1 MSETE
6 MMTNGCSKDPSN
18 TAIMITEQERD
29 LANSAL
35 NEFKKRNYISC
46 LTYLNKLEAL
56 RPKDLKVMHN
66 KIIVEYY
73 KSDLTK
79 TELARKSLNAICGS
93 PSSPV
98 TVTSSEDAG
107 DTASDGTDDAEK
119 CVMRYNQAVLLY
131 HNRQYDLALQ
141 ILEKLFSF
149 VEPMEENLAWKVCL
163 FLIELYIQTNR
174 LALALA
180 LVNYVENQFICSNV
194 ADTKINAAS
203 SSSSSINLEKEKD
216 KETCR
221 IILKEKKNDNW
232 LPSNSDSNNEMFRIK
247 LLKYKVRLLLLLQH
261 PKLCKK
267 EWKLL
272 MSLTG
277 NSSPGAEV
285 EKVGSISTVF
295 LKAHL
300 EYVKGNYGKSM
311 TLLNSCTGSSA
322 DLDYKIHGESAA
334 VIYYNNIAC
343 VHFARGKPNLAAFYL
358 KRALVENKKAID
370 AARVKD
376 NNSNNSGSDSSA
388 QFLYTL
394 GAGDKHHELMFNLG
408 VALLGANQ
416 ATKAFDCFTEA
427 ARGCTRLHNSPELW
441 LRMAE
446 CCIHCYKPSNK
457 IDFDMTTRRQ
467 RPTMRSQ
474 RGRCQDLVQKAV
486 GGVGQHRKLILAS
499 ALNKDS
505 RYHTQSLA
513 YAMPQPTLEFAMLCL
528 KNALFTLSRS
538 PYEEATDKS
547 AKSMLITPPS
557 SFLSEGNTS
566 AGLLSSGSTL
576 ATGIAE
582 DSTTTPMNAGT
593 TIQILQAKW
602 MSEAISLKIAILA
615 ASAYVSLCL
624 GDYILALEHAR
635 MLLKIDSLPGAYK
648 MLGNLYAAESLILM
662 DKINEAITHLRLQ
675 NLEDIST
682 MMPPVLIPSEDDD
695 ADNKNEAKKESSL
708 SASWFPKSLNTA
720 KGILRYNLAV
730 SYAIRGELDKSGETL
745 KQVWLSKG
753 PDCDVPIHVIMLALY
768 IELQLGETANSIIIL
783 LINHLSLINF

>member
-1 MSETE
+1 MAKPMNAAKSKRKMSETE

-648 MLGNLYAAESLILM
+648 MLGNLYAAE
-662 DKINEAITHLRLQ
+662 R
-675 NLEDIST
+675 
-682 MMPPVLIPSEDDD
+682 
-695 ADNKNEAKKESSL
+695 
-708 SASWFPKSLNTA
+708 
-720 KGILRYNLAV
+720 ILRYNLAV

-768 IELQLGETANSIIIL
+768 IELQLGHDEVARSIVKQ
-783 LINHLSLINF
+783 HCPQYWA

>member
-1 MSETE
+1 MNEDAVI
-6 MMTNGCSKDPSN
+6 NGCSKELSSN
-18 TAIMITEQERD
+18 SSVMITEQERE
-29 LANSAL
+29 LATSAL
-35 NEFKKRNYISC
+35 NEFKKRNYVNC
-46 LTYLNKLEAL
+46 LTFLNKLESL

-73 KSDLTK
+73 KSDLMK
-79 TELARKSLNAICGS
+79 TELARKSLNAIGGS
-93 PSSPV
+93 PV
-98 TVTSSEDAG
+98 SEDSAG
-107 DTASDGTDDAEK
+107 DGANDGTDDAEK
-119 CVMRYNQAVLLY
+119 CVMRYNQAVVLF
-131 HNRQYDLALQ
+131 HSRQYELALQ

-194 ADTKINAAS
+194 TDSKMNPGSTSA
-203 SSSSSINLEKEKD
+203 INLEKPDAKITVKD
-216 KETCR
+216 NG
-221 IILKEKKNDNW
+221 KKNDGWMGN
-232 LPSNSDSNNEMFRIK
+232 NTDSNNEICRIK

-277 NSSPGAEV
+277 SPGAEAA
-285 EKVGSISTVF
+285 GSNISTVF

-300 EYVKGNYGKSM
+300 EYVRGNYSKSM
-311 TLLNSCTGSSA
+311 SLLNSCTGNSA
-322 DLDYKIHGESAA
+322 DNLEYKVHGESAA

-358 KRALVENKKAID
+358 KRALVENKKAVD

-376 NNSNNSGSDSSA
+376 NNAGNSAGQDNCSS

-394 GAGDKHHELMFNLG
+394 GGGDKHHELMFNLG

-467 RPTMRSQ
+467 RPMTRGQ
-474 RGRCQDLVQKAV
+474 RGRCQDLVQKV
-486 GGVGQHRKLILAS
+486 IGGVGQHRKIILAS

-528 KNALFTLSRS
+528 KNALLTLSRS

-547 AKSMLITPPS
+547 AKSMLITTPPGS
-557 SFLSEGNTS
+557 SFLSDGNAT
-566 AGLLSSGSTL
+566 GLLSSGSTSL

-582 DSTTTPMNAGT
+582 ETGTIINAGT

-602 MSEAISLKIAILA
+602 MSEAINLKIAILT

-624 GDYILALEHAR
+624 GDYVLALEHAR
-635 MLLKIDSLPGAYK
+635 TLLKIESLPGAYK

-662 DKINEAITHLRLQ
+662 DKINEAIAHLRLQ

-682 MMPPVLIPSEDDD
+682 AMPTVVIPADQDDD
-695 ADNKNEAKKESSL
+695 DSDKKNEVKRESSL

-768 IELQLGETANSIIIL
+768 IELKLGHDEVARSIVKQ
-783 LINHLSLINF
+783 HCPQYWV